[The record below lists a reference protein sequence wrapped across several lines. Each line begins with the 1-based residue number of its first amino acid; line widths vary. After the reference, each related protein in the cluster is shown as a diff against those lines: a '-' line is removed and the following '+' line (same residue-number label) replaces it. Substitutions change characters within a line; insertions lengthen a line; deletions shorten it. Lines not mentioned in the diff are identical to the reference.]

1 MDDLELDTAQE
12 RYFHDLFLCCE
23 SEGKVPALRA
33 TELFRSANL
42 SNQIITQVS
51 LEYRLSGSLLSLVGL
66 NGTQFTS

>member
-33 TELFRSANL
+33 TELFRSADL

-51 LEYRLSGSLLSLVGL
+51 GVVAPFHGFYVIIW
-66 NGTQFTS
+66 

>member
-33 TELFRSANL
+33 TELFRSADL

-51 LEYRLSGSLLSLVGL
+51 CVVAPSGFSVI
-66 NGTQFTS
+66 FW